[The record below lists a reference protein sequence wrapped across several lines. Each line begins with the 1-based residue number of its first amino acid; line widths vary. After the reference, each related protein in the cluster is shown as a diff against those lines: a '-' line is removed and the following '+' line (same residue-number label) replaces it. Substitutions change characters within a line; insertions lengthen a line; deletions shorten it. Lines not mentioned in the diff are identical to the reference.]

1 MEYFIN
7 DYWGF
12 FVNEKDY
19 FIPVINLA
27 IKKESCSLK
36 LKVVVDYKVKAGNG
50 EPFCTWSGT
59 NQCFTVQW
67 LQTVIH

>member
-1 MEYFIN
+1 MITE
-7 DYWGF
+7 GF

-36 LKVVVDYKVKAGNG
+36 LKVVVD
-50 EPFCTWSGT
+50 
-59 NQCFTVQW
+59 
-67 LQTVIH
+67 